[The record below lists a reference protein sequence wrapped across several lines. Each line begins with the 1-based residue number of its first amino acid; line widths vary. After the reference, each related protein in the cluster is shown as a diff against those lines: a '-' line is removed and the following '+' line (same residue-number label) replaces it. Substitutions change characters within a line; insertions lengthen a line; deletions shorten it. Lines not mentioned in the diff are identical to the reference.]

1 MKKLIIVSA
10 FIAASNFTQAQNAEP
25 AVQWGKEIENPQPG
39 KSNLT
44 QIFKSD
50 AEGTFA
56 IREQGPYTDHHYLL
70 EKYDASFNRV
80 FSTDITP
87 PVGVMGNSN
96 LVNKVLGVKGKVLV
110 MCDGWNK
117 ADKTGSC
124 NIFEVSL
131 DGDVAKTPIVADKAT
146 AEKQMKSASF
156 FYDVSDDGTKL
167 ITFAQLPYE
176 KDATEKGRLKCFET
190 SSMKELWSNDIDFGV
205 PADKSPDNTIIVAN
219 NGDAYLLKKVKM
231 DKNVWKYAMY
241 SFTNG
246 TMKKDEVEIPDKV
259 FNSSKMVINTKGDL
273 VVYGTYATGRWTG
286 NESQGSV
293 YLRVDGVSKTIAAKK
308 VEPWAPELIKAFM
321 ESKIG
326 GKAGSVIPMEF
337 KYMIPKSDGSV
348 IAMFEDNKMDKTAV
362 PGSTSFQ
369 YNYTYTSG
377 SIMVLCLNPDGTQA
391 WNNVIPKFQETKTAS
406 ETRLFDSFC
415 YGMLGDRLLV
425 FYGNTNV
432 EYKWKDGSGR
442 EYYKETIF
450 GKRVVN
456 PTCLVMIDGKGTMK
470 GVDYYYGWKEKT
482 GLPLLKFMDGAS
494 FEMSLN
500 PATFYQAEDGI
511 IIYAEMPGQQR
522 YKIGELKL

>member
-1 MKKLIIVSA
+1 MKKSIVL
-10 FIAASNFTQAQNAEP
+10 FTMLAASTFATAQNAEP
-25 AVQWGKEIENPQPG
+25 AVTWGKEIENPQPG

-44 QIFKSD
+44 QILKSD

-56 IREQGPYTDHHYLL
+56 IREQGSYTDHHFLL

-117 ADKTGSC
+117 SEKTGSC

-131 DGDVAKTPIVADKAT
+131 DGDVAKTPVVADKAI
-146 AEKQMKSASF
+146 AEKQMRSANYY
-156 FYDVSDDGTKL
+156 YDVSDDGTKL
-167 ITFAQLPYE
+167 IVLTQLPYE
-176 KDATEKGRLKCFET
+176 KEANEKGRLKCFET
-190 SSMKELWSNDIDFGV
+190 TTMKELWSKDIDFEV
-205 PADKSPDNTIIVAN
+205 PSDKSPDNSIIVAD

-246 TMKKDEVEIPDKV
+246 TMKKEEIEIADKV

-273 VVYGTYATGRWTG
+273 VVYGTYAMGRWTG

-293 YLRVDGVSKTIAAKK
+293 YLRVDGTTKAIASKK
-308 VEPWAPELIKAFM
+308 VEPWPNELIKAFM

-326 GKAGSVIPMEF
+326 GKAASVIPMEF

-348 IAMFEDNKMDKTAV
+348 IAMFEDNKIDKDVV

-391 WNNVIPKFQETKTAS
+391 WNNVIPKNQVVKTQS
-406 ETRLFDSFC
+406 ENRLFDSFC

-432 EYKWKDGSGR
+432 QYKWKDATGR
-442 EYYKETIF
+442 ELYKETVF

-456 PTCLVMIDGKGTMK
+456 PTCLVMINGKGAMS
-470 GVDYYYGWKEKT
+470 GVDYYYGWNEKT
-482 GLPLLKFMDGAS
+482 GLPLLKFMEGAT

-500 PATFYQAEDGI
+500 PATFFQAEDGI

-522 YKIGELKL
+522 YKLGKLKL